1 MLIEVTTTLTN
12 LIKQMKF
19 HFIKSIIG
27 LVLVGSTSLT
37 GYAQVNTGGQGTGPE
52 YATITTAVP
61 FMRISPDARSGA
73 MGDVGIAL
81 SPDANA
87 QFWNVSKLAMSEKDA
102 GISLTYTP
110 WLKDLVPDIF
120 LAYIAGYAKFGDK
133 DNKNQAISFSMRYF
147 NLGDILYKGFN
158 AEDLGTGKPREYS
171 FDLGYSRKLS
181 NNLSIGLSGKFVH
194 SNIING
200 ASNTNGVTY
209 KPGNSFG
216 VDFGAFYT
224 KQLKYNTESGQ
235 GSSINAG
242 IAITNLGSKISY
254 SGDRKDFIPT
264 NLGIGLAYNYN
275 IDEFNKITF
284 AIDANKFL
292 VPSPQWVYNDS
303 SDTYSFI
310 NTEETNKK
318 SLMDGVFSSFGDA
331 TGGGSEELK
340 EVMLSLGAEYSYQNQ
355 FFVRAGYFNES
366 KMKGDRRFLSLGLGV
381 KYSMFG
387 LNVAYIV
394 PSGTSANRNP
404 LSNTLRF
411 SLLFD
416 VENLDKLLLPNG
428 KDSKS
433 DKKDARKEKKDD
445 KSKK

>member
-1 MLIEVTTTLTN
+1 
-12 LIKQMKF
+12 MKF
-19 HFIKSIIG
+19 HLFKAFMG
-27 LVLVGSTSLT
+27 LVVVGASSLT
-37 GYAQVNTGGQGTGPE
+37 AKAQVNTGGQGTGPE
-52 YATITTAVP
+52 YTTITTAVP

-73 MGDVGIAL
+73 MGDVGIAI

-102 GISLTYTP
+102 GISITYTP

-120 LAYIAGYAKFGDK
+120 LAYISGYAKFGEK
-133 DNKNQAISFSMRYF
+133 DNKNQAVSFSLRYF
-147 NLGDILYKGFN
+147 NLGDINYTDIN
-158 AEDLGTGKPREYS
+158 AQPIGQGKPREFS

-181 NNLSIGLSGKFVH
+181 DNLSVGLSGKFIH

-200 ASNTNGVTY
+200 AGNGGGVNY

-224 KQLKYNTESGQ
+224 KQISSNDETGQ

-242 IAITNLGSKISY
+242 IAITNLGSKINY
-254 SGDRKDFIPT
+254 SSGRKDFIPT
-264 NLGIGLAYNYN
+264 NLGIGLAYNYT
-275 IDEFNKITF
+275 IDEFNKLTIGVDF
-284 AIDANKFL
+284 NKLL
-292 VPSPQWVYNDS
+292 VPSPHWQYDDS
-303 SDTYSFI
+303 TGKYTFI
-310 NTEETNKK
+310 DVEAINNK
-318 SLMDGVFSSFGDA
+318 SLMSGVFGSFSDA
-331 TGGGSEELK
+331 TGGGGEELK
-340 EVMLSLGAEYSYQNQ
+340 EVMMGLGAEYSYQNQ

-394 PSGTSANRNP
+394 PSGSSANRNP

-411 SLLFD
+411 SLMFD
-416 VENLDKLLLPNG
+416 MEDLNKLLLPNG
-428 KDSKS
+428 KDSK
-433 DKKDARKEKKDD
+433 KDSENKDERKEKK
-445 KSKK
+445 

>member
-1 MLIEVTTTLTN
+1 
-12 LIKQMKF
+12 MKF
-19 HFIKSIIG
+19 HLIKAVLG
-27 LVLVGSTSLT
+27 LVVVGTCGLT
-37 GYAQVNTGGQGTGPE
+37 AQGQVNSGGQGTGPE
-52 YATITTAVP
+52 YTTITTAVP

-73 MGDVGIAL
+73 MGDVGIAI

-102 GISLTYTP
+102 GLSITYTP

-120 LAYIAGYAKFGDK
+120 LAYISGYAKFGEK
-133 DNKNQAISFSMRYF
+133 DNKNQAVSFSLRYF
-147 NLGDILYKGFN
+147 NLGDINYTDIN
-158 AEDLGTGKPREYS
+158 AQPIGQGKPREFS

-181 NNLSIGLSGKFVH
+181 DNLSVGLSGKFIH

-200 ASNTNGVTY
+200 AGNSGGVNY

-224 KQLKYNTESGQ
+224 KELGSNSESGQ

-242 IAITNLGSKISY
+242 IAITNLGSKINY
-254 SGDRKDFIPT
+254 SSGRKDFIPT
-264 NLGIGLAYNYN
+264 NLGIGLAYNYS
-275 IDEFNKITF
+275 IDEFNKLTIG
-284 AIDANKFL
+284 IDFNKLL
-292 VPSPQWVYNDS
+292 VPSPHWQYDDS
-303 SDTYSFI
+303 TEKYTFVDIEEI
-310 NTEETNKK
+310 NNK
-318 SLMDGVFSSFGDA
+318 SLMSGVFGSFSDA

-340 EVMLSLGAEYSYQNQ
+340 EVMMGIGAEYSYQNQ

-394 PSGTSANRNP
+394 PSGSSANRNP

-416 VENLDKLLLPNG
+416 MEDLNKLLLPNG
-428 KDSKS
+428 KGSSKDS
-433 DKKDARKEKKDD
+433 DKDERKEKK
-445 KSKK
+445 